1 LARGDITGRFRATP
15 SALPDPGCPGR
26 PAGPVAPPA
35 RMVPAALRQVMLM
48 GKDPSDASQ
57 TRLIDL
63 GALLNNR
70 PRRTPG
76 RRTPAEANGRRNC
89 SLEIEHRN

>member
-1 LARGDITGRFRATP
+1 
-15 SALPDPGCPGR
+15 
-26 PAGPVAPPA
+26 
-35 RMVPAALRQVMLM
+35 MVPAALRQVMLM